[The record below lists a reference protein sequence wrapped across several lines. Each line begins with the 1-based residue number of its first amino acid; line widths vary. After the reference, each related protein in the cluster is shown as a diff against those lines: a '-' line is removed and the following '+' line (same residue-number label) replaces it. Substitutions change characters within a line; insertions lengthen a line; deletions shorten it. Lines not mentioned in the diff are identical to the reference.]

1 MPVYERLSMVV
12 GFTLI
17 GLALYF
23 IIDLPTRLVNFEVFN
38 RAITIAA
45 SQRLLMAVLLG
56 GLALTGA
63 GAVIR
68 SYDRSTSY
76 TVPFWVNAMFI
87 VVLATLTL
95 ARLGS
100 PLAWAIGLMLTGV
113 LLWCAIYVEYYLL
126 QGNTRYRTMAQL
138 YSQWISY
145 ALMLAFGLL
154 LYEARLSPVLNAGLV
169 FFLAWLLSLSI
180 FKLYA
185 SAGTGIAIFGFLT
198 GLGLAQLTWVLSYW
212 RISATGGGLLTL
224 LIFYLLSGLIVTHLQ
239 NKITRRAVLEYIL
252 VGGTGLWIIVRFA
265 Y

>member
-1 MPVYERLSMVV
+1 
-12 GFTLI
+12 
-17 GLALYF
+17 
-23 IIDLPTRLVNFEVFN
+23 
-38 RAITIAA
+38 
-45 SQRLLMAVLLG
+45 
-56 GLALTGA
+56 
-63 GAVIR
+63 
-68 SYDRSTSY
+68 
-76 TVPFWVNAMFI
+76 MFI